1 MIGFARWRYLLLALM
16 VAASH
21 VALVSHVAAHFQPA
35 LEQCELCVSQAQP
48 LAAIPAAEHASSVE
62 YAPPASQSPAATLP
76 QLAVLVT
83 QPTTRGTPPHR
94 LHNSVK
100 APRTP

>member
-21 VALVSHVAAHFQPA
+21 VALMSHVAAHFQPA

-48 LAAIPAAEHASSVE
+48 LAAIPAAEYVSSVE
-62 YAPPASQSPAATLP
+62 YAPSTSLAPAATLP
-76 QLAVLVT
+76 LIA
-83 QPTTRGTPPHR
+83 TP
-94 LHNSVK
+94 VK
-100 APRTP
+100 SHHQRDPPASSS

>member
-21 VALVSHVAAHFQPA
+21 VALMSHVAAHFQPA

-48 LAAIPAAEHASSVE
+48 LAAISAAEHASSVE

-76 QLAVLVT
+76 QLGIL
-83 QPTTRGTPPHR
+83 
-94 LHNSVK
+94 VK
-100 APRTP
+100 AHHPRDPPASSS

>member
-21 VALVSHVAAHFQPA
+21 VALMSHVAAHFQPA

-62 YAPPASQSPAATLP
+62 YAPPTSQSPAATLP
-76 QLAVLVT
+76 QLAAL
-83 QPTTRGTPPHR
+83 
-94 LHNSVK
+94 VK
-100 APRTP
+100 AHHPRDPPASSS